1 MFDATM
7 KTPKGKKKLVS
18 HGSSQTRSGSKFRL
32 PYVLRNTRAAR
43 VSISPIPTRK
53 SPKEDDR
60 PRPRKIR
67 LKTPPTTPE
76 SLVGSVD
83 SLSTQALS
91 VNDGKFKGY
100 AHYREGRDKKPT
112 TKLYTRIKLIVDS
125 FNSCRST
132 IFSEVRAIGYLQ
144 TANGNVR
151 YESGALKV
159 NGLLNH
165 ITGVM
170 STLVDTV
177 EDLEEVGNEVLD
189 RNTQM
194 WMMAR
199 EKKIG
204 GEG

>member
-1 MFDATM
+1 M
-7 KTPKGKKKLVS
+7 KTPKGKYKSV
-18 HGSSQTRSGSKFRL
+18 GCGCSQTRSGAKFWL
-32 PYVLRNTRAAR
+32 PYGLRNTRATR
-43 VSISPIPTRK
+43 VSISPIHNRK
-53 SPKEDDR
+53 SPMEDVCSR
-60 PRPRKIR
+60 PKKIM

-91 VNDGKFKGY
+91 TNEGKLKGY

-112 TKLYTRIKLIVDS
+112 TKLYTRIKSIVDS